1 MSKKL
6 QHGLSKRERQI
17 MEVIYRKKVA
27 TAKEVLDEIH
37 DPPGYSTV
45 RSFLTILEEKGF
57 LKHER
62 KGRRYVYSPTISHR
76 SAMRSTLQT
85 VLRTYFNNSVEDA
98 VSALIEVHGKQLTD
112 NDYDRLIKRIEKAK
126 KGGIE

>member
-27 TAKEVLDEIH
+27 TAQEVLDEIP

-62 KGRRYVYSPTISHR
+62 RGRRYVYSPVISHT
-76 SAMRSTLQT
+76 SAVRSTLQN
-85 VLRTYFNNSVEDA
+85 VLKTYFNNSVEDA
-98 VSALIEVHGKQLTD
+98 VSALMEVHGKHLRD
-112 NDYDRLIKRIEKAK
+112 DDYDRLIERIEKAK
-126 KGGIE
+126 KEGVE

>member
-17 MEVIYRKKVA
+17 MEVVYRKKTA
-27 TAKEVLDEIH
+27 TAQEVMDEMP

-45 RSFLTILEEKGF
+45 RSLLSILEGKGF
-57 LKHER
+57 LKHDKR
-62 KGRRYVYSPTISHR
+62 GRRYVYSPTISHS
-76 SAMRSTLQT
+76 SAIRSTLQN
-85 VLRTYFNNSVEDA
+85 VLKTYFNNSVEDA
-98 VSALIEVHGKQLTD
+98 VSALIEVHGKQLSD
-112 NDYDRLIKRIEKAK
+112 SDYDMLINRIEKAK

>member
-6 QHGLSKRERQI
+6 QHGLGKRERQI

-27 TAKEVLDEIH
+27 TAQEVLDEIP

-62 KGRRYVYSPTISHR
+62 RGRRYVYSPIISHK
-76 SAMRSTLQT
+76 SAVRSTLQN
-85 VLRTYFNNSVEDA
+85 VLKTFFNNSVEDA
-98 VSALIEVHGKQLTD
+98 VEALMELHGKHLND
-112 NDYDRLIKRIEKAK
+112 DDYDRLIRLIEKARK
-126 KGGIE
+126 EGIE

>member
-17 MEVIYRKKVA
+17 MEVVYRKKIA
-27 TAKEVLDEIH
+27 TAQEVLDEIP

-45 RSFLTILEEKGF
+45 RSFLTILEKKGF

-62 KGRRYVYSPTISHR
+62 RDRRYVYSPVIPHT
-76 SAMRSTLQT
+76 SAVRSTLQN
-85 VLRTYFNNSVEDA
+85 VLKTYFNNSVEDA
-98 VSALIEVHGKQLTD
+98 VSALMELHGKHLND
-112 NDYDRLIKRIEKAK
+112 EDYDRLIARIEKAK
-126 KGGIE
+126 KEGIE

>member
-27 TAKEVLDEIH
+27 TAQEVLDEIP

-57 LKHER
+57 LKHKR
-62 KGRRYVYSPTISHR
+62 NGRRYVYSPTISHN
-76 SAMRSTLQT
+76 SAVRSTLQH

-98 VSALIEVHGKQLTD
+98 VSALMEVHGKNLSD
-112 NDYDRLIKRIEKAK
+112 DDYDRLIERIEKAK
-126 KGGIE
+126 KEGIE

>member
-27 TAKEVLDEIH
+27 TAQEVLDEMP

-62 KGRRYVYSPTISHR
+62 RGI
-76 SAMRSTLQT
+76 T
-85 VLRTYFNNSVEDA
+85 VR
-98 VSALIEVHGKQLTD
+98 
-112 NDYDRLIKRIEKAK
+112 
-126 KGGIE
+126 

>member
-1 MSKKL
+1 MTKRL

-27 TAKEVLDEIH
+27 TAQEVLDEMP

-45 RSFLTILEEKGF
+45 RSFLKILEEKGF
-57 LKHER
+57 LRHER
-62 KGRRYVYSPTISHR
+62 RGRRYVYSPTISHS
-76 SAMRSTLQT
+76 SAVRSTLKN
-85 VLRTYFNNSVEDA
+85 VLKTYFNNSVEDA
-98 VSALIEVHGKQLTD
+98 VSALIELHGKQLTD
-112 NDYDRLIKRIEKAK
+112 NDYDRLIKRIEEAK

>member
-6 QHGLSKRERQI
+6 QHGLGKRERQI
-17 MEVIYRKKVA
+17 MEVIYRRKVA
-27 TAKEVLDEIH
+27 TAQEVLDEIP

-62 KGRRYVYSPTISHR
+62 RGRRYAYSPTISHK
-76 SAMRSTLQT
+76 SAVRSTLQN
-85 VLRTYFNNSVEDA
+85 VLKTFFNNSVEDA
-98 VSALIEVHGKQLTD
+98 VEALMEVHGKHLND
-112 NDYDRLIKRIEKAK
+112 DDYDKLIKLIEKAK
-126 KGGIE
+126 KEGIE

>member
-17 MEVIYRKKVA
+17 MEVVYRKKSA
-27 TAKEVLDEIH
+27 TAQEVMDEMP

-45 RSFLTILEEKGF
+45 RSLLSILEGKGF
-57 LKHER
+57 LKHDKR
-62 KGRRYVYSPTISHR
+62 GRRYVYSPTISHS
-76 SAMRSTLQT
+76 SAIRSTLQN
-85 VLRTYFNNSVEDA
+85 VLKTYFNNSVEDA
-98 VSALIEVHGKQLTD
+98 VSALIEVHGKQLSD
-112 NDYDRLIKRIEKAK
+112 SDYDMLINRIEKAK

>member
-27 TAKEVLDEIH
+27 TAQEVLEEIP

-57 LKHER
+57 LKHDR
-62 KGRRYVYSPTISHR
+62 KGRRYVYSPTISHN
-76 SAMRSTLQT
+76 SAVRSTLQN

-98 VSALIEVHGKQLTD
+98 VSALMEVHGKYLSD
-112 NDYDRLIKRIEKAK
+112 DDYDRLIERIEKAK
-126 KGGIE
+126 KEGIE

>member
-27 TAKEVLDEIH
+27 TAQEVLDEMP

-62 KGRRYVYSPTISHR
+62 RGRRYVYSPTISHN
-76 SAMRSTLQT
+76 SAVRSTLQN
-85 VLRTYFNNSVEDA
+85 VLKTYFNNSVEDA
-98 VSALIEVHGKQLTD
+98 VSALMEVHGKHLSD
-112 NDYDRLIKRIEKAK
+112 DDYDRLIERIEKAK
-126 KGGIE
+126 REGTE

>member
-27 TAKEVLDEIH
+27 TAQEVLDGIP

-62 KGRRYVYSPTISHR
+62 RGRRYVYSPTISHH
-76 SAMRSTLQT
+76 SAVKSTLQN
-85 VLRTYFNNSVEDA
+85 VLKTYFNNSVEDA
-98 VSALIEVHGKQLTD
+98 VSALMELRGKHLTD
-112 NDYDRLIKRIEKAK
+112 DDYNRLIERIEKAK
-126 KGGIE
+126 KEGIE

>member
-27 TAKEVLDEIH
+27 TAQEVLDEIP

-62 KGRRYVYSPTISHR
+62 RGRRYVYSPTISHR
-76 SAMRSTLQT
+76 NAVRSTLQN
-85 VLRTYFNNSVEDA
+85 VLKTYFNNSVEDA
-98 VSALIEVHGKQLTD
+98 VSALMELRGKHLND
-112 NDYDRLIKRIEKAK
+112 NDYDRLIERIEKAK
-126 KGGIE
+126 KEGVE

>member
-17 MEVIYRKKVA
+17 MEVIYRRKVA
-27 TAKEVLDEIH
+27 TAQEVLDEIP

-62 KGRRYVYSPTISHR
+62 RGRRYVYSPTISHK
-76 SAMRSTLQT
+76 SAMRSTLQN
-85 VLRTYFNNSVEDA
+85 VLKIYFNNSVEDA
-98 VSALIEVHGKQLTD
+98 VSALMEVHGKYLSD
-112 NDYDRLIKRIEKAK
+112 DDYDRLIERIEKAK
-126 KGGIE
+126 KEGIE

>member
-6 QHGLSKRERQI
+6 QHGLGKRERQI
-17 MEVIYRKKVA
+17 MEVIYRRKVA
-27 TAKEVLDEIH
+27 TAQEVLDEIP

-62 KGRRYVYSPTISHR
+62 RGRRYVYSPTISHK
-76 SAMRSTLQT
+76 SAVRSTLQN
-85 VLRTYFNNSVEDA
+85 VLKTFFNNSVEDA
-98 VSALIEVHGKQLTD
+98 VEALMEVHGKHLND
-112 NDYDRLIKRIEKAK
+112 DDYDRLIKLIEKAK
-126 KGGIE
+126 KEGIE

>member
-27 TAKEVLDEIH
+27 TAQEVLDEIP

-62 KGRRYVYSPTISHR
+62 RGRRYVYSPTISHT
-76 SAMRSTLQT
+76 SAVRSTLQN
-85 VLRTYFNNSVEDA
+85 VLKTYFNNSVEDA
-98 VSALIEVHGKQLTD
+98 VSALMEVHGKYLND
-112 NDYDRLIKRIEKAK
+112 EDYDRLIERIEKAK
-126 KGGIE
+126 KEGIE

>member
-1 MSKKL
+1 
-6 QHGLSKRERQI
+6 
-17 MEVIYRKKVA
+17 MEVIYRKKVV
-27 TAKEVLDEIH
+27 TAQEVLDEIH

>member
-1 MSKKL
+1 MTKRL

-27 TAKEVLDEIH
+27 TAQEVLDEMP

-45 RSFLTILEEKGF
+45 RSFLKILEEKGF
-57 LKHER
+57 LRHER
-62 KGRRYVYSPTISHR
+62 RGRRYVYSPTISHS
-76 SAMRSTLQT
+76 SAVRSTLKN
-85 VLRTYFNNSVEDA
+85 VLKTYFNNSVEDA
-98 VSALIEVHGKQLTD
+98 VSALMELHGKQLTD
-112 NDYDRLIKRIEKAK
+112 NDYDRLIRRIEEAK

>member
-27 TAKEVLDEIH
+27 TAQEVLEEIP

-57 LKHER
+57 LEHDR
-62 KGRRYVYSPTISHR
+62 KGRRYVYSPTISHN
-76 SAMRSTLQT
+76 SAVRSTLQN

-98 VSALIEVHGKQLTD
+98 VSALMEVHGKYLSD
-112 NDYDRLIKRIEKAK
+112 DDYDRLIERIEKAK
-126 KGGIE
+126 KEGIE

>member
-1 MSKKL
+1 
-6 QHGLSKRERQI
+6 

-27 TAKEVLDEIH
+27 TAQEVLDEIP

-62 KGRRYVYSPTISHR
+62 RGRRYVYSPTISHT
-76 SAMRSTLQT
+76 SAVKSTLQN

-98 VSALIEVHGKQLTD
+98 VSALMEVHGKHLND
-112 NDYDRLIKRIEKAK
+112 DDYDRLIERIEKAK
-126 KGGIE
+126 REGIK

>member
-17 MEVIYRKKVA
+17 MEVIYRKKKA
-27 TAKEVLDEIH
+27 TAQEVMDGIQN
-37 DPPGYSTV
+37 PPGYSTV

-62 KGRRYVYSPTISHR
+62 RGKRYVYSPTISHT
-76 SAMRSTLQT
+76 SAVRSTLQN
-85 VLRTYFNNSVEDA
+85 VLKTYFNNSVEDA
-98 VSALIEVHGKQLTD
+98 VSALIEVRGKHLND
-112 NDYDRLIKRIEKAK
+112 EDYDRLIKRIENAK
-126 KGGIE
+126 KEGTE

>member
-1 MSKKL
+1 
-6 QHGLSKRERQI
+6 

-27 TAKEVLDEIH
+27 TAQEVLGEIP

-62 KGRRYVYSPTISHR
+62 SGRRYVYSPTISHR
-76 SAMRSTLQT
+76 NAVRSTLQN
-85 VLRTYFNNSVEDA
+85 VLKTYFNNSVEDA
-98 VSALIEVHGKQLTD
+98 VSALMELRGKHLND
-112 NDYDRLIKRIEKAK
+112 NDYDRLIERIEKAK
-126 KGGIE
+126 KEGVE

>member
-17 MEVIYRKKVA
+17 MEVIYRKKAA
-27 TAKEVLDEIH
+27 TAQEVLDEIP

-45 RSFLTILEEKGF
+45 RSFLTILEKKGF

-62 KGRRYVYSPTISHR
+62 RGRRYVYSPVISHT
-76 SAMRSTLQT
+76 SAIRSTLQN
-85 VLRTYFNNSVEDA
+85 VLKTYFNNSVEDA
-98 VSALIEVHGKQLTD
+98 VSALMELHGKHLND
-112 NDYDRLIKRIEKAK
+112 DDYDRLIERIEKAK
-126 KGGIE
+126 KEGIE

>member
-17 MEVIYRKKVA
+17 MEVVYRKKIA
-27 TAKEVLDEIH
+27 TAQEVLDEIP

-45 RSFLTILEEKGF
+45 RSFLTILEKKGF

-62 KGRRYVYSPTISHR
+62 RGRRYVYSPVIPHT
-76 SAMRSTLQT
+76 SAVRSTLQN
-85 VLRTYFNNSVEDA
+85 VLKTYFNNSVEDA
-98 VSALIEVHGKQLTD
+98 VSALMELRGKHLNDT
-112 NDYDRLIKRIEKAK
+112 DYDRLIERIEKAK
-126 KGGIE
+126 KEGIE

>member
-27 TAKEVLDEIH
+27 TAQEVLDEIP

-62 KGRRYVYSPTISHR
+62 KGRRYVYSPTISHN
-76 SAMRSTLQT
+76 SAVRSTLQN

-98 VSALIEVHGKQLTD
+98 VSALMEVHGKHLND
-112 NDYDRLIKRIEKAK
+112 DDYDRLIERIEKAK
-126 KGGIE
+126 KEGIE

>member
-27 TAKEVLDEIH
+27 TAQEVMDEIP

-45 RSFLTILEEKGF
+45 RSFLTILENKGF

-62 KGRRYVYSPTISHR
+62 RGRRYVYSPVISHT
-76 SAMRSTLQT
+76 SAVKSTLQN
-85 VLRTYFNNSVEDA
+85 VLKTYFNNSVEDA
-98 VSALIEVHGKQLTD
+98 VSALMELHGKHLND
-112 NDYDRLIKRIEKAK
+112 DDYDRLIERIEKAK
-126 KGGIE
+126 KEGIE